1 MLVAV
6 VAAGAVGATPNTNG
20 LLAAGAEV
28 VAPNV
33 NGVVPVGVE
42 VPTAPGAGALNV
54 NPVLAGF
61 ASPFAGGGVAGGAPN
76 ENMLG
81 VFDAPS
87 FGASVVLEVVVGV
100 VVVAA
105 G

>member
-1 MLVAV
+1 MV
-6 VAAGAVGATPNTNG
+6 VAAGAVDEAVGATPNTNG
-20 LLAAGAEV
+20 LLAVGAEV

-33 NGVVPVGVE
+33 NGVVPVVVE
-42 VPTAPGAGALNV
+42 VPTAPGAGALKV
-54 NPVLAGF
+54 NPVLAIF

-81 VFDAPS
+81 GFNAPS
-87 FGASVVLEVVVGV
+87 FGVSVVFEVMVGV
-100 VVVAA
+100 AVGA